1 MDPPDGGSSE
11 PVWAKTPICGVD
23 ADLENC
29 GVKFSHSEKKTCARP
44 TKESIRFSLGGLL
57 KSISKK
63 MNWSAHLY
71 KYFDFKVR
79 DSLL

>member
-29 GVKFSHSEKKTCARP
+29 GVKFSHSEKKTCGTPYKR
-44 TKESIRFSLGGLL
+44 KYQVFSWR
-57 KSISKK
+57 SVE
-63 MNWSAHLY
+63 
-71 KYFDFKVR
+71 KYFEEDELERPPLQV
-79 DSLL
+79 L